1 MSDGLLNIVF
11 IAAIAA
17 FLILRLRSVLGRRDG
32 HEGRSDFDPF
42 QRRESATAQG
52 NDAQGNDKVIH
63 LPDSRPNEAEPLSEE
78 ALDEEFAGSPAAEGL
93 KDIKRADPT
102 FDAAG
107 FAEGAK
113 GAFEMII
120 TAFAKGDR
128 ESLRPLLS
136 SDVFEEFAGSIKA
149 REDANETLET
159 TLIGIREAEIVEAE
173 LQGRTAFVTVQFVS
187 EQVNVTRDSEH
198 RIVDG
203 DPNEVAVITDIWT
216 FARNTR
222 SRDPNWALVAT
233 RSPS

>member
-42 QRRESATAQG
+42 QQRESAA
-52 NDAQGNDKVIH
+52 AQGNDKVIH
-63 LPDSRPNEAEPLSEE
+63 LPDSRPHEPEPLSEE

-93 KDIKRADPT
+93 KDIKRADPS

-136 SDVFEEFAGSIKA
+136 NDVFEEFAGSISA
-149 REDANETLET
+149 REEANETLET

>member
-42 QRRESATAQG
+42 QQRESAA
-52 NDAQGNDKVIH
+52 AQGNDKVIH

-93 KDIKRADPT
+93 KDIKRADPS

-128 ESLRPLLS
+128 DSLRPLLS
-136 SDVFEEFAGSIKA
+136 NDVFEEFAGSISA
-149 REDANETLET
+149 REEANETLET
-159 TLIGIREAEIVEAE
+159 TLIGIRESEIVEAE

>member
-42 QRRESATAQG
+42 QQRESATAQ
-52 NDAQGNDKVIH
+52 NNDKVIH
-63 LPDSRPNEAEPLSEE
+63 LPDSRPNDAEPLSEE
-78 ALDEEFAGSPAAEGL
+78 ALDEEFAGSPAADGL
-93 KDIKRADPT
+93 KDIKRADPS

-128 ESLRPLLS
+128 DTLRPLLS
-136 SDVFEEFAGSIKA
+136 NDVFEEFAGSIKA
-149 REDANETLET
+149 REEADETLET
-159 TLIGIREAEIVEAE
+159 TLIGIRESEIVEAE

>member
-1 MSDGLLNIVF
+1 MSDSLLNIVLV
-11 IAAIAA
+11 AAIAA
-17 FLILRLRSVLGRRDG
+17 FLVLRLRSVLGRRDG

-42 QRRESATAQG
+42 QQRESAA
-52 NDAQGNDKVIH
+52 AQGNDKVIH

-93 KDIKRADPT
+93 KDIKRADPS

-128 ESLRPLLS
+128 DSLRPLLS
-136 SDVFEEFAGSIKA
+136 NDVFEEFAGSISA
-149 REDANETLET
+149 REEANETLET
-159 TLIGIREAEIVEAE
+159 TLIGIRESEIVEAE